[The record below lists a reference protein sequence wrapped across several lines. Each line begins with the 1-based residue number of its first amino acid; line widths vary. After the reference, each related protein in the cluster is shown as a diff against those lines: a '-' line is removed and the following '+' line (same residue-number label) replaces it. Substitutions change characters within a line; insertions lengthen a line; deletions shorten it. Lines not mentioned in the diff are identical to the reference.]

1 MTTRTRLAQDVHRMT
16 SDMEDASTRIDAT
29 LRNLEDH
36 APGFPSTTPG
46 SGSVGGGGSSTS
58 SRTETLAITG
68 LGTDDAMRDYARIKA
83 LVKQVAP
90 LTAEMKIITDRWGY
104 RTAGEWNPFATSP
117 QGKPTEHESNAG
129 RWCTSC
135 ARIHVMEPVGV
146 KGRAGLCRW
155 CYDFQTLHT
164 GKLPTHALLDARH
177 RGVKVTE
184 TLIRSEM
191 AAPTTLHTGKRKAK
205 R

>member
-1 MTTRTRLAQDVHRMT
+1 MTTRNRTAQRAHLAAAWTPDI
-16 SDMEDASTRIDAT
+16 AARIDAT

-46 SGSVGGGGSSTS
+46 SVSVGGGGSSTS
-58 SRTETLAITG
+58 SRTETLALMGIDA
-68 LGTDDAMRDYARIKA
+68 DDAMRDHAAIVKAVESMYAA
-83 LVKQVAP
+83 ADVLHT
-90 LTAEMKIITDRWGY
+90 LTARWGY
-104 RTAGEWNPFATSP
+104 RTAGEWNPLATSP

-155 CYDFQTLHT
+155 CYDFQTLHA

-191 AAPTTLHTGKRKAK
+191 AAPTTLHTGKRKVK